1 MEHEAS
7 CPPKPNCLL
16 VLTAIDLDRGLPQR
30 THHLVRVLST
40 HASLTVVDI
49 RGVRR
54 RNDWW
59 YKLSHAMMADV
70 VRHQGGVG
78 DRMTVEAAFSAFSR
92 LAPVSDVQIIRFLC
106 RAAKSAGQRWDVC
119 LAQGPICGAAASMLK
134 RQNLFDTLVYED
146 LDDFPAFF
154 PFRPIERRTVALLEN
169 WSLHS
174 ADLVIAVSEVLAGRA
189 GARGA
194 RQIAVVPNGADWR
207 MFDVPLELP
216 PPGSTVYVGS
226 LEPWAG
232 LELAVEAVALLRRRG
247 QDATLRIY
255 GRGSPADEARLKHA
269 IERSGAG
276 ASISLGGVVAY
287 TDLPRVV
294 TQARVGLIPFVPGP
308 LAAHAFP
315 LKLVEYMSGGLNVV
329 GTRVGELGRFLNE
342 LPGGL
347 AADLTAV
354 SFAEAIEEMSE
365 ALTIDQMAAN
375 RAAVASFDW
384 HELGDR
390 EWKLISD
397 AWCRSSSR

>member
-1 MEHEAS
+1 MQEDVS
-7 CPPKPNCLL
+7 CSLEPNRLL
-16 VLTAIDLDRGLPQR
+16 VLTTIDLDRGLPQR
-30 THHLVRVLST
+30 THHLVRVLSS
-40 HASLTVVDI
+40 HVSITVVDV

-59 YKLSHAMMADV
+59 YKLSHAMMADF
-70 VRHQGGVG
+70 VRRSGTAG
-78 DRMTVEAAFSAFSR
+78 DRITIEAAFSAFSR
-92 LAPVSDVQIIRFLC
+92 LAPASDIQVIRFLC
-106 RAAKSAGQRWDVC
+106 RAAKSVGQRWDVC
-119 LAQGPICGAAASMLK
+119 LAQGPICGAAAAILK
-134 RQNLFDTLVYED
+134 GRGLFDTLVYED

-169 WSLHS
+169 RSLSS
-174 ADLVIAVSEVLAGRA
+174 ADLVIAVSEVLAARA

-207 MFDVPLELP
+207 MFDVPPEVP

-226 LEPWAG
+226 IERWAG

-255 GRGSPADEARLKHA
+255 GSGPPADEARLKRA

-276 ASISLGGVVAY
+276 ASISLEGVVDY
-287 TDLPRVV
+287 SDLPRVM
-294 TQARVGLIPFVPGP
+294 TQARVGLIPFMPGP

-329 GTRVGELGRFLNE
+329 GTAVGELGRILNE
-342 LPGGL
+342 LPGGR
-347 AADLTAV
+347 AADHTAV

-375 RAAVASFDW
+375 RAAVAGFDW